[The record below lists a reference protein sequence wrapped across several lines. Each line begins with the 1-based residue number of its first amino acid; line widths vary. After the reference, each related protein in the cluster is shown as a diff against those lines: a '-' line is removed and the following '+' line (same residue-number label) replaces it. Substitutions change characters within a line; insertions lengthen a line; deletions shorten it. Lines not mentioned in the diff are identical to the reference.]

1 MNVRRALHFTCGWLA
16 VFLLGIA
23 KLSAVGPVD
32 AWTYGIA
39 AGVGLLGGIGAAVG
53 GSSFF
58 QTLLDA
64 WW

>member
-1 MNVRRALHFTCGWLA
+1 MLFFCGWLA
-16 VFLLGIA
+16 AFLFGIV
-23 KLSAVGPVD
+23 KLSEVGPVD
-32 AWTYGIA
+32 AWACGIA

-64 WW
+64 CW